1 MTRSAPQPAVER
13 IVEPVAHAL
22 VVGVVPGQPEL
33 VVRTAARWALAVGGT
48 LHLAY
53 VDTGRYVVEEHP
65 DGTVRHAPVDPD
77 GVDDTWDTVEAD
89 LRAWVE
95 ELLGP
100 TSAPTRIP
108 TGIPTSSPTSA
119 ASAAVPWVLHYLAGR
134 PDRALTHLARAV
146 DAAAIVVGTRAPGPG
161 SKLRELVDGSV
172 AVHLAHHQHRP
183 VLTVPLDVVDWTAT
197 RSPW

>member
-13 IVEPVAHAL
+13 IVEPAAHAL

-95 ELLGP
+95 QLLGP

>member
-1 MTRSAPQPAVER
+1 MARSAPQPAVER

-77 GVDDTWDTVEAD
+77 GVDDTWDTVEAG

-95 ELLGP
+95 QLLGP

>member
-1 MTRSAPQPAVER
+1 VTRSAPQPAVER

>member
-1 MTRSAPQPAVER
+1 VTRSAPQPAVER
-13 IVEPVAHAL
+13 IVEPAAHAL

-95 ELLGP
+95 QLLGP
-100 TSAPTRIP
+100 TSAPTGIP
-108 TGIPTSSPTSA
+108 TGIPTST